1 LPQCYNKQTWRILMS
16 TQPNYTA
23 ELETLI
29 LDVLLPVYEQHCR
42 QRGIASLRNEINPE
56 LLKQL
61 HKKKTIPRLFM
72 PKPKNN
78 HA

>member
-1 LPQCYNKQTWRILMS
+1 MPQCYNRQTRRILMS
-16 TQPNYTA
+16 TQLNYTA
-23 ELETLI
+23 ELEALI

-42 QRGIASLRNEINPE
+42 QRGIASLRSEINPE

-61 HKKKTIPRLFM
+61 RKKKTVPRLFM
-72 PKPKNN
+72 PKLKDN

>member
-1 LPQCYNKQTWRILMS
+1 MS

-23 ELETLI
+23 QLEVLI

-42 QRGIASLRNEINPE
+42 QRGISMLRTEVNPE

-61 HKKKTIPRLFM
+61 QKKKTVARLFL
-72 PKPKNN
+72 PKPKHDNQE
-78 HA
+78 

>member
-1 LPQCYNKQTWRILMS
+1 MS

-23 ELETLI
+23 ELEALI

-42 QRGIASLRNEINPE
+42 QRGIGMLRSEINPE

-61 HKKKTIPRLFM
+61 KKKKTIPRLFM
-72 PKPKNN
+72 PKTKDN

>member
-1 LPQCYNKQTWRILMS
+1 MPQCYNRQTRRILMS

-42 QRGIASLRNEINPE
+42 QRGIASLRSEINPE

-61 HKKKTIPRLFM
+61 RKKKTVPRLFM
-72 PKPKNN
+72 PKPKDN

>member
-1 LPQCYNKQTWRILMS
+1 MS

-42 QRGIASLRNEINPE
+42 NRGIESLRSEINPE

-61 HKKKTIPRLFM
+61 RKKKVVPRLFM
-72 PKPKNN
+72 PKTNQN
-78 HA
+78 I

>member
-1 LPQCYNKQTWRILMS
+1 
-16 TQPNYTA
+16 
-23 ELETLI
+23 LI

-42 QRGIASLRNEINPE
+42 QRGIASLRSEINPE

-61 HKKKTIPRLFM
+61 RKKKTIPRLFM
-72 PKPKNN
+72 PKLKDN

>member
-1 LPQCYNKQTWRILMS
+1 MPQCYNKQTRRILMS

-29 LDVLLPVYEQHCR
+29 LEVLLPVYEQHCR

-61 HKKKTIPRLFM
+61 KKKKTIPRLFM
-72 PKPKNN
+72 PKLKDN

>member
-1 LPQCYNKQTWRILMS
+1 MS

-23 ELETLI
+23 ELEALI

-42 QRGIASLRNEINPE
+42 QRGIGMLRTEINPE

-61 HKKKTIPRLFM
+61 KKKKTIPRLFM
-72 PKPKNN
+72 PKPKDN

>member
-1 LPQCYNKQTWRILMS
+1 MS
-16 TQPNYTA
+16 THLNYTA
-23 ELETLI
+23 ELEVLI
-29 LDVLLPVYEQHCR
+29 LEVLLPVYEQHCR

-61 HKKKTIPRLFM
+61 KKKKPIPRLFM
-72 PKPKNN
+72 PKLKDN

>member
-1 LPQCYNKQTWRILMS
+1 MS

-29 LDVLLPVYEQHCR
+29 LEVLLPVYEQHCR
-42 QRGIASLRNEINPE
+42 QRGIPSLRSEINPD

-61 HKKKTIPRLFM
+61 HKKKTVPRLFM
-72 PKPKNN
+72 PKPKDN

>member
-1 LPQCYNKQTWRILMS
+1 MS
-16 TQPNYTA
+16 TQPKYTA

-42 QRGIASLRNEINPE
+42 DRGIVSLKSEINPE

-61 HKKKTIPRLFM
+61 RKKKTLPRLLM
-72 PKPKNN
+72 PKIKDEF
-78 HA
+78 

>member
-1 LPQCYNKQTWRILMS
+1 MS

-23 ELETLI
+23 QLEILI

-42 QRGIASLRNEINPE
+42 QRGIASLRSEINPE

-61 HKKKTIPRLFM
+61 KKKKTIPRLCM
-72 PKPKNN
+72 PKTKDNF
-78 HA
+78 